1 MEVTAADATMDA
13 AAVVEQ
19 TFTKDSWT
27 RQDCERLCA
36 ALFTMDNGAD
46 KFRAFAGRLFAESP
60 DPTGAAAVKI
70 GIVQYLLGDFEQAA
84 KTLGASTD
92 NRDRR
97 WYQGLCYRRLNRYDR
112 AVEEFAR
119 AADRGWDENQ
129 AKVAIAQC
137 QCLARDLDAAAK
149 AVDDLAGCADLS
161 TYHVLRGMVQEAQG
175 DYEQA
180 EEAYGEALEIDP
192 TSSEAM
198 FRLAFLYDMHG
209 EEDQAMDLYEQC
221 LQVPPIDVSAAVNLA
236 VLYEDQSEWDR
247 ADACLHLVLSA
258 QPNHSRAR
266 LFARDVTGSRSMY
279 YDEDLERRTVQRNA
293 VLDIPVTD
301 FELSVRARNCLKK
314 MEIYTLG
321 DLLRVTEAELLGS
334 KNFGETSLIEIKT
347 MLAQKG
353 LQLGQEVDPG
363 PSRAMMP
370 MQAEGVDADENA
382 LLSKPVGE
390 LELSVRARRALD
402 RLGIL
407 TLGDLAARSE
417 SELLTC
423 KNFGQTS
430 LNEVKQRLAEHGVGL
445 RGR

>member
-1 MEVTAADATMDA
+1 MEVIAADTTMDP

-19 TFTKDSWT
+19 TFAKDTWT
-27 RQDCERLCA
+27 QQDCEQLCA

-46 KFRAFAGRLFAESP
+46 KFRASAGWLTAESP
-60 DPTGAAAVKI
+60 DPTGAAAIKI
-70 GIVQYLLGDFEQAA
+70 GIIQYMLGDFEQAA
-84 KTLGASTD
+84 KTLGAGTD

-97 WYQGLCYRRLNRYDR
+97 WYQGLCFRRLSRYDR
-112 AVEEFAR
+112 AAEEFAR

-137 QCLARDLDAAAK
+137 QCLAADLDAAAK
-149 AVDDLAGCADLS
+149 AVDDLAKCADLS
-161 TYHVLRGMVQEAQG
+161 DYHVLRGMVLEATG
-175 DYEQA
+175 DYEKA
-180 EEAYGEALEIDP
+180 EESYGEALEISP
-192 TSSEAM
+192 ASSEAM

-209 EEDQAMDLYEQC
+209 EEDQAMELYAQC
-221 LQVPPIDVSAAVNLA
+221 LQTSPIDVNAAINLA
-236 VLYEDQSEWDR
+236 VLYEDQGDWDQ
-247 ADACLHLVLSA
+247 ANACLQLVLSV
-258 QPNHSRAR
+258 QPNHPRAR
-266 LFARDVTGSRSMY
+266 LFSKDVTGSRTMY

-314 MEIYTLG
+314 MDIYTLG
-321 DLLRVTEAELLGS
+321 DLLRVTEADLLGS
-334 KNFGETSLIEIKT
+334 KNFCETSLIEIKT

-363 PSRAMMP
+363 PSRGMMP
-370 MQAEGVDADENA
+370 MAAEGIDVGDNA